1 MNRSKLNE
9 FKLGRSFLSAVAI
22 AFVVMLV
29 ASIPVLAQEA
39 AGDTGTLPS
48 IVLVHGAF
56 AGPSGWNEVVARLQR
71 DGYSTTA
78 VTLGGISV
86 AGDIAIVQSTLDG
99 IPGNKILVAHSY
111 GGFVI
116 SNAAFGRSDV
126 LGLVYTTGYVPDEGD
141 SLSSLGEG
149 YQLPAWASPPF
160 PPGHLQ
166 FTPFPFAILDP
177 VYFRDDFA
185 QDLNPKLAASLSA
198 GQIPVSL
205 EVLSTPSGPVAWHNL
220 PTWYAV
226 SAMDRIIDPALQRW
240 MAQRAGATIIEF
252 DDASHAGGFTH
263 YATRFVHLIEDAVQ
277 ATAG

>member
-9 FKLGRSFLSAVAI
+9 FKLGRSFLSAIAI

-29 ASIPVLAQEA
+29 ANIPVMAREA
-39 AGDTGTLPS
+39 ARNTGALPS

-56 AGPSGWNEVVARLQR
+56 ADPSGWNEVAARLQR

-86 AGDIAIVQSTLDG
+86 AGDVAIVQSTLDG
-99 IPGNKILVAHSY
+99 IPGNKLLVAHSY

-126 LGLVYTTGYVPDEGD
+126 LGLVYTTGYIPDEGD
-141 SLSSLGEG
+141 SLSSLNDG
-149 YQLPAWASPPF
+149 YQLPAWAA
-160 PPGHLQ
+160 PGHLQ
-166 FTPFPFAILDP
+166 FTPFPFAIINP
-177 VYFRDDFA
+177 IYFRDDFA

-198 GQIPVSL
+198 GQIPVNL
-205 EVLSTPSGPVAWHNL
+205 GVLGTPSGPVAWHNL

-263 YATRFVHLIEDAVQ
+263 YATRFVDLIEDAVQ